1 MLCRLV
7 HFHDVLD
14 EFALTLAIHGT
25 TENELKQVTQLVI
38 GLNARCVIIRFD
50 FFSKVLIISNLLLN
64 F

>member
-50 FFSKVLIISNLLLN
+50 FF
-64 F
+64 